1 MRSTL
6 AIDDLGVSFAT
17 PDGEVAAVRHFT
29 LAIEPGECVGIV
41 GESGAGKSQ
50 ALLAVMGLLP
60 QNARVSG
67 RATFGDTELIGA
79 GSAVLDRVRGSNIA
93 MVFQD
98 SLTAL
103 TPHLRIGDQ
112 VAEPLVAHKAMSW
125 GAARERA
132 LELLRRVH
140 LTDPERRMR
149 QYPHELS
156 GGMRQRVMIATALA
170 CDPQLVIA
178 DEPTTALDVT
188 IQAQILAL
196 LAELKRERGM
206 SLVLVTHDLGVV
218 AGLAD
223 RVVVMRAGRIV
234 EEGDV
239 GTILKSPQNPYTQE
253 LLRASPPHPSLSP
266 RSGERVPQAGEGL
279 LEVSDLSV
287 HFGRVRAVDDV
298 GFSLR
303 SGEAV
308 GIVGESGSGKST
320 LARAVLQLVK
330 PQAGT
335 IVWMGRHLDALTTR
349 ELQAAR
355 RDLQLVFQDPFGSLD
370 PRMTVREIVAE
381 PVRVHQPDRD
391 DAAVTAMLAR
401 VGLDES
407 LHDRFPHELSGG
419 QCQRVGIAR
428 AMILNPA
435 LLICDEAVSALDVSI
450 QAQIVGLLQSLKR
463 EFGTTILFISHN
475 LAVVHQLCDRVLVLY
490 LGRIMEE
497 GATAE
502 LFRAPRH
509 PYTRGLLEAI
519 PVADAAVQPGRLARI
534 LGGELPSPTDPP
546 SGCVFRTRC
555 PHAIE
560 ICVRKVPPRESD
572 GARRVACHRWREEL

>member
-17 PDGEVAAVRHFT
+17 PDGEVTAVRHFT

-67 RATFGDTELIGA
+67 RATFGGTELIGA
-79 GSAVLDRVRGSNIA
+79 DSAVLDRVRGSNIA

-98 SLTAL
+98 SLTSL

-112 VAEPLVAHKAMSW
+112 VAEPLVAHKGMSW
-125 GAARERA
+125 SAARERA

-140 LTDPERRMR
+140 LTDPERRMH

-156 GGMRQRVMIATALA
+156 GGMRQRVMIAIALA

-188 IQAQILAL
+188 IQAQILSL

-234 EEGDV
+234 EEGAV

-266 RSGERVPQAGEGL
+266 RSGERVPEAGEGL
-279 LEVSDLSV
+279 LDVSGLRV
-287 HFGRVRAVDDV
+287 HFGRVRAVDEV

-303 SGEAV
+303 GGEAV

-330 PQAGT
+330 PDAGT
-335 IVWMGRHLDALTTR
+335 ILWMGRRLDALTRR

-355 RDLQLVFQDPFGSLD
+355 RDLQLVFQDPLGSLD
-370 PRMTVREIVAE
+370 PRMTVREIVTE

-401 VGLDES
+401 VGIDES
-407 LHDRFPHELSGG
+407 LHERFPHELSGG

-450 QAQIVGLLQSLKR
+450 QAQIVSLLKSLTR

-490 LGRIMEE
+490 LGRMMEE
-497 GATAE
+497 GATEE

-519 PVADAAVQPGRLARI
+519 PVADAAVQPGRLGRI

-560 ICVRKVPPRESD
+560 ICREKVPAWEAD
-572 GARRVACHRWREEL
+572 GARRVACHRWREL